1 MPTTVR
7 PPLGPTKRT
16 SPGQTDVLSIFTDT
30 RSPTSKLTAA
40 GCDPLGGPKEL
51 FAAEALRLRPPPCS
65 RRFSLFALP
74 RTWCAGMAGGRAGRA
89 ASTGFNGLRLNV
101 HGACRLI
108 RGSPDGIPAGIV
120 LRGSPMALAWA
131 HERYESFRCHPY
143 ANEDRVVRAYVGVF
157 MEKMLAELD
166 GGGAKGVEHVFR
178 NLALFLSPPV
188 AALDGGGQPL
198 SDLRNA
204 LPDGGEAYDALGLD
218 GARLA
223 DALLGALPW
232 RGASAHDPGR
242 VLVAGPGAPAAQ
254 VDRALAAV
262 GPLGAY
268 KRR

>member
-1 MPTTVR
+1 
-7 PPLGPTKRT
+7 
-16 SPGQTDVLSIFTDT
+16 
-30 RSPTSKLTAA
+30 
-40 GCDPLGGPKEL
+40 
-51 FAAEALRLRPPPCS
+51 
-65 RRFSLFALP
+65 
-74 RTWCAGMAGGRAGRA
+74 
-89 ASTGFNGLRLNV
+89 
-101 HGACRLI
+101 
-108 RGSPDGIPAGIV
+108 
-120 LRGSPMALAWA
+120 MALAWA
-131 HERYESFRCHPY
+131 YERYDAFRCHPY

-157 MEKMLAELD
+157 LEKMLAELD

-188 AALDGGGQPL
+188 AALDGGGRPL

-204 LPDGGEAYDALGLD
+204 LPDGGKAYDALGLD